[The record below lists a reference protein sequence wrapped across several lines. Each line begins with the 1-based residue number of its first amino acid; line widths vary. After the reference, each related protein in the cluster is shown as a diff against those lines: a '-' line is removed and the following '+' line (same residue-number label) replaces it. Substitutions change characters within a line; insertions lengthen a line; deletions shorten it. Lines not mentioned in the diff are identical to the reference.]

1 MIWVFAFQES
11 EFRIRVRDY
20 FVGCVED
27 EELEVLDVNLG
38 DRKIGDGVVFDG
50 SLRVSLWDSCF
61 VVRFLGSILVG
72 DSMMLRLRSR
82 VCGENVGWI

>member
-50 SLRVSLWDSCF
+50 SLRGHRIC
-61 VVRFLGSILVG
+61 
-72 DSMMLRLRSR
+72 
-82 VCGENVGWI
+82 